1 MTVSMVA
8 LFFPIAMAVTVV
20 TLFFPISAMAV
31 TTAAVSMMAVAGG
44 MTRRRHRHHQQND
57 RSHNVQNGDVKKC
70 RFDTIRVKQIASD
83 ERGSSGQGKPGER
96 EHPQRAGYH
105 PLSNG
110 VQGSR
115 GQDRLVAEQENP

>member
-20 TLFFPISAMAV
+20 ALFFPIAMAV

-115 GQDRLVAEQENP
+115 S

>member
-70 RFDTIRVKQIASD
+70 RFDTIRVKQIAGN
-83 ERGSSGQGKPGER
+83 EWGSSGKGESRER
-96 EHPQRAGYH
+96 ENPQRAGYY

-115 GQDRLVAEQENP
+115 G